1 MSYTVERSGD
11 EVIVTSELMFDVS
24 SDYRH
29 LVLSLK
35 QARRIAEALLE
46 QTVTINWS
54 AEEEDG

>member
-11 EVIVTSELMFDVS
+11 EVIVTSDLMFDVS

-29 LVLSLK
+29 LVLSLR
-35 QARRIAEALLE
+35 QARHLVDALLE
-46 QTVTINWS
+46 QTVAVNWS

>member
-11 EVIVTSELMFDVS
+11 EVIVTSDLMFDVS
-24 SDYRH
+24 SDYYE

-35 QARRIAEALLE
+35 QARDLAEALLE
-46 QTVTINWS
+46 RTVMVNWS